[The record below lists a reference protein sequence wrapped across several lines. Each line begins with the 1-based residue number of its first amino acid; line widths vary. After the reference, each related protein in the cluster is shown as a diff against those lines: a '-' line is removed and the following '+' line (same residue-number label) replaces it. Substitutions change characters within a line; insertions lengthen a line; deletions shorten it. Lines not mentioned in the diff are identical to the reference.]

1 VTTKVEK
8 SVVVDLPLNTV
19 YNQWTRFEEFPEF
32 MGAVEQV
39 TQLSDDRLE
48 WVAELGGVRR
58 QWVAKILEQ
67 VPDRKVAWAA
77 VEGATNAGEV
87 TFSAIAPSQTEVHLS
102 MEYEPEG
109 FVEKVGEFLNII
121 ATQAED
127 DLENFKRFVERS
139 GAAVTG
145 WRGSINEGADL
156 DTPGIADAASSL
168 GDRGKVGDAGER
180 EAAYRDDDPLVG
192 LTDTTPVGEPPAPGD
207 HGLNPTD
214 AASGFGQDQPG
225 TEPGVV
231 RPDQRS

>member
-1 VTTKVEK
+1 MTTKVEK
-8 SVVVDLPLNTV
+8 SVVVDLPLNLV

-127 DLENFKRFVERS
+127 DLENFKRFVERA
-139 GAAVTG
+139 GAGAPG

-168 GDRGKVGDAGER
+168 GDPGKVGDAGER
-180 EAAYRDDDPLVG
+180 EAAYRDDDPL
-192 LTDTTPVGEPPAPGD
+192 DDPAATPVAEQELLLDERRPARPD
-207 HGLNPTD
+207 PATR
-214 AASGFGQDQPG
+214 FGSELPG
-225 TEPGVV
+225 TDPGAV
-231 RPDQRS
+231 RPDERV